1 MNGKRGGKRF
11 YRARI
16 RRANADGTFDLDY
29 DDGQKEKCVEE
40 AMMREPEEEQRVE
53 AQKWSCVTTYARQP
67 LDRYQRTVM
76 GNEYA
81 KVAYLETAHIGR
93 NSVIRTQPQRPWAER
108 PPPPKHKRWP
118 YETHPRRS
126 MDRRQRSSRGDQFM
140 RTALLRPMDYSAPHR
155 SASSCQAEPKRTGS
169 WFGQSGPN
177 ICSSPGTP
185 VTTRVTEEPLRR
197 SARNTVRLSQD

>member
-67 LDRYQRTVM
+67 LDRCAPLLSDWHYC
-76 GNEYA
+76 
-81 KVAYLETAHIGR
+81 
-93 NSVIRTQPQRPWAER
+93 QP
-108 PPPPKHKRWP
+108 
-118 YETHPRRS
+118 
-126 MDRRQRSSRGDQFM
+126 
-140 RTALLRPMDYSAPHR
+140 LL
-155 SASSCQAEPKRTGS
+155 CQH
-169 WFGQSGPN
+169 
-177 ICSSPGTP
+177 
-185 VTTRVTEEPLRR
+185 
-197 SARNTVRLSQD
+197 